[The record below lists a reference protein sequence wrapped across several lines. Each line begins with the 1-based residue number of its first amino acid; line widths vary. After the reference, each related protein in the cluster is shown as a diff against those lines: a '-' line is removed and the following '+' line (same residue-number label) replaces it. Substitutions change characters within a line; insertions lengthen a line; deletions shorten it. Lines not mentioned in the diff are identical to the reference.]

1 MPKALI
7 GRIASRDLDE
17 IFDYIASD
25 SHQRALRMTL
35 ELLRRCDEIAQHPL
49 TGTRRDDLA
58 DRLRCVSHQKYLI
71 FFTPE
76 EYGIQVVRILHGARN
91 FEGLF

>member
-1 MPKALI
+1 
-7 GRIASRDLDE
+7 
-17 IFDYIASD
+17 
-25 SHQRALRMTL
+25 
-35 ELLRRCDEIAQHPL
+35 
-49 TGTRRDDLA
+49 
-58 DRLRCVSHQKYLI
+58 LI